1 MDIIRRVGAFT
12 LYVLFFTGG
21 GAGLLSS
28 AVLQAAEP
36 AVSAMPAANVTNIQV
51 PIYKSRVLTTR
62 APVKKVSVGNPEI
75 ADILVTSP
83 TQLYLLGRALGSTNV
98 LLWDGSNRL
107 IDSLDLEVVHDLG
120 GLKSKLHELLPNEEI
135 SVYSAQGALVL
146 RGQVSSAAA
155 MDNAVKLAKTYTAQ
169 TASIVQG
176 EGEAAVAAPTQS
188 LEVINL
194 LTVGGS
200 QQVMLEVKVAEMQ
213 RSLVKSINV
222 RFNALD
228 FGSSSR
234 WSTGGFNGGVGPG
247 GIPIGFV
254 PDPVNDGFII
264 PDPTSLIGSGKGFLG
279 QFISENF
286 LFNVVLEAAKDNG
299 SAKVLAEPTLT
310 TLTGQQAE
318 FISGG
323 EFPIPVSDDDG
334 ITIEFKEF
342 GVGVKFLPV
351 VLDSGRINLNLNV
364 SVSELV
370 TANSL
375 VVDTASGSLVGNE
388 VSLLV
393 PALTKRSAQSTVELG
408 NGQTIAIAGL
418 ISENTRD
425 FVSRFPGL
433 GDIPVLGHLFRSQEF
448 VNGETELVILVTPHL
463 AKPID
468 ARTVRLPTEKF
479 VEPSD
484 VDFYLLGKTK
494 GRQMGRPV
502 PVSLGTSEG
511 SFGHDLN

>member
-1 MDIIRRVGAFT
+1 MQIIQRLRSLA
-12 LYVLFFTGG
+12 LFGLS
-21 GAGLLSS
+21 AWLLLSI
-28 AVLQAAEP
+28 ATQAGHASP
-36 AVSAMPAANVTNIQV
+36 AVAAMPAANTSNIQV

-62 APVKKVSVGNPEI
+62 APVKKVSVGNPQI
-75 ADILVTSP
+75 ADILITSP
-83 TQLYLLGRALGSTNV
+83 TQLYLLGRSLGSTNV
-98 LLWDGSNRL
+98 LLWDGGNRL

-120 GLKSKLHELLPNEEI
+120 GLKDKLYQLMPNERIE
-135 SVYSAQGALVL
+135 VFSAQGALVL
-146 RGQVSSAAA
+146 RGQVSSASA
-155 MDNAVKLAKTYTAQ
+155 MDGAIKLAKSYTAQ
-169 TASIVQG
+169 SASVVQG
-176 EGEAAVAAPTQS
+176 EGEAAAAAPAES

-213 RSLVKSINV
+213 RDLVKRLGV
-222 RFNALD
+222 RFLAIGTGGNWQ
-228 FGSSSR
+228 F
-234 WSTGGFNGGVGPG
+234 GGFNNS
-247 GIPIGFV
+247 
-254 PDPVNDGFII
+254 D
-264 PDPTSLIGSGKGFLG
+264 SLVDNLLSPSTGFLA
-279 QFISENF
+279 QFASESF
-286 LFNVVLEAAKDNG
+286 LFDAILEASKDNG
-299 SAKVLAEPTLT
+299 SAKILAEPTLT
-310 TLTGQQAE
+310 TLSGQQAE

-351 VLDSGRINLNLNV
+351 VLDSERINLNLNV

-370 TANSL
+370 AANSL
-375 VVDTASGSLVGNE
+375 IVEADSTSGSS
-388 VSLLV
+388 SLLV
-393 PALTKRSAQSTVELG
+393 PALTKRSALSTVELG

-425 FVSRFPGL
+425 SVSRFPGL

-468 ARTVRLPTEKF
+468 ARSVRLPTEKF

-484 VDFYLLGKTK
+484 LDFYLLGKTK
-494 GRQMGRPV
+494 GRQPGRQV
-502 PVSLGTSEG
+502 PVSLGVSEG
-511 SFGHDLN
+511 SFGHDID

>member
-1 MDIIRRVGAFT
+1 M
-12 LYVLFFTGG
+12 
-21 GAGLLSS
+21 SS
-28 AVLQAAEP
+28 AAIQAAEPTP
-36 AVSAMPAANVTNIQV
+36 AVSAMPAANVSNIQV

-62 APVKKVSVGNPEI
+62 APVKRVSVGNPEI

-83 TQLYLLGRALGSTNV
+83 TQLYLLGRSLGSTNV
-98 LLWDGSNRL
+98 LLWDGGNRL

-120 GLKSKLHELLPNEEI
+120 GLKGKLYELLPNERIE
-135 SVYSAQGALVL
+135 VYSAQGALVL
-146 RGQVSSAAA
+146 RGQVSSASA
-155 MDNAVKLAKTYTAQ
+155 MDAAVKLAKTYTAQ
-169 TASIVQG
+169 TASVVQG
-176 EGEAAVAAPTQS
+176 EGEAAVAAPSQS

-200 QQVMLEVKVAEMQ
+200 QQVMLEVKVAEMK
-213 RSLVKSINV
+213 RDLVKRLGV
-222 RFNALD
+222 RFLAI
-228 FGSSSR
+228 GSGGN
-234 WSTGGFNGGVGPG
+234 WEFGGFNSSSSLV
-247 GIPIGFV
+247 
-254 PDPVNDGFII
+254 DGLLS
-264 PDPTSLIGSGKGFLG
+264 PSTGFLAS
-279 QFISENF
+279 FASESF
-286 LFNVVLEAAKDNG
+286 LFDAILEASKENG

-351 VLDSGRINLNLNV
+351 VLDSERINLNLNV

-370 TANSL
+370 EANSL
-375 VVDTASGSLVGNE
+375 VVDTDSTSGAS
-388 VSLLV
+388 SLLV

-433 GDIPVLGHLFRSQEF
+433 GDVPVLGHLFRSQEF
-448 VNGETELVILVTPHL
+448 VSGETELVILVTPHL
-463 AKPID
+463 AKPVD
-468 ARTVRLPTEKF
+468 ARAVRLPTEKF

-484 VDFYLLGKTK
+484 VDFYLLGRTK
-494 GRQMGRPV
+494 GRQMERPV
-502 PVSLGTSEG
+502 PVSLGVSEG

>member
-1 MDIIRRVGAFT
+1 MQIIQRLRSFA
-12 LYVLFFTGG
+12 LFGLS
-21 GAGLLSS
+21 AWLLLSI
-28 AVLQAAEP
+28 ATQAGHASP
-36 AVSAMPAANVTNIQV
+36 AVAAMPAANTSNIQV

-62 APVKKVSVGNPEI
+62 APVKKVSVGNPQI
-75 ADILVTSP
+75 ADILITSP
-83 TQLYLLGRALGSTNV
+83 TQLYLLGRSLGSTNV
-98 LLWDGSNRL
+98 LLWDGRNQL
-107 IDSLDLEVVHDLG
+107 IDSLDLEVIHDLS
-120 GLKSKLHELLPNEEI
+120 GLKSKLHELLPNERIE
-135 SVYSAQGALVL
+135 VYSAQGALVL

-155 MDNAVKLAKTYTAQ
+155 VDTAVKLAKTYTAQ
-169 TASIVQG
+169 TASVVQG
-176 EGEAAVAAPTQS
+176 EGEAAVAAPSQS

-194 LTVGGS
+194 LSVGGS

-213 RSLVKSINV
+213 RSLVKSLNV

-234 WSTGGFNGGVGPG
+234 WSGGGANNGLTPG
-247 GIPIGFV
+247 GSILPETALLGTGTGMFAR
-254 PDPVNDGFII
+254 F
-264 PDPTSLIGSGKGFLG
+264 LSGD
-279 QFISENF
+279 F
-286 LFNVVLEAAKDNG
+286 LFNVALDAARDDG

-334 ITIEFKEF
+334 ITIEYKEF

-370 TANSL
+370 AANSL
-375 VVDTASGSLVGNE
+375 VVNTEDAVGA
-388 VSLLV
+388 SLLV

-433 GDIPVLGHLFRSQEF
+433 GDIAVLGHLFRSQEF
-448 VNGETELVILVTPHL
+448 INGETELVILVTPHL
-463 AKPID
+463 AKPLD
-468 ARTVRLPTEKF
+468 ARSVRLPTEK
-479 VEPSD
+479 VVAPGD
-484 VDFYLLGKTK
+484 MDFYLLGRTK
-494 GRQMGRPV
+494 GRDMGRPV
-502 PVSLGTSEG
+502 PVSLGVSEG
-511 SFGHDLN
+511 SFGHDLQ

>member
-1 MDIIRRVGAFT
+1 MDIIRKLGACA
-12 LYVLFFTGG
+12 LSLL
-21 GAGLLSS
+21 GAGLFCS
-28 AVLQAAEP
+28 AALQAAEPVP

-98 LLWDGSNRL
+98 LLWDSRNRL

-120 GLKSKLHELLPNEEI
+120 GLKSKLHELLPNERIE
-135 SVYSAQGALVL
+135 VYSAQGALVL

-155 MDNAVKLAKTYTAQ
+155 MDSAVKLAKTYTAQ

-188 LEVINL
+188 LDVINL

-200 QQVMLEVKVAEMQ
+200 QQVMLEVKVAEMK
-213 RSLVKSINV
+213 RDLVKRLGI
-222 RFNALD
+222 RFLAI
-228 FGSSSR
+228 GSGGN
-234 WSTGGFNGGVGPG
+234 WEFGGFNNSG
-247 GIPIGFV
+247 
-254 PDPVNDGFII
+254 
-264 PDPTSLIGSGKGFLG
+264 SLANNLLSSSTGFLA
-279 QFISENF
+279 QFASESF
-286 LFNVVLEAAKDNG
+286 LFSAILEASKDNG

-323 EFPIPVSDDDG
+323 EFPIPVADDDG

-342 GVGVKFLPV
+342 GVGVKFLPT

-370 TANSL
+370 AANSL
-375 VVDTASGSLVGNE
+375 VVETESTLGSS
-388 VSLLV
+388 SLLV

-418 ISENTRD
+418 ISESTRD
-425 FVSRFPGL
+425 SVSRFPGL
-433 GDIPVLGHLFRSQEF
+433 GDIAVIGHLFRSQEF
-448 VNGETELVILVTPHL
+448 ISGETELVILVTPHL

-468 ARTVRLPTEKF
+468 ARTVRLPTENF

-484 VDFYLLGKTK
+484 LDFYLLGRTK
-494 GRQMGRPV
+494 GREVGRPV
-502 PVSLGTSEG
+502 PVSLGVSEG
-511 SFGHDLN
+511 SFGHDLQ

>member
-1 MDIIRRVGAFT
+1 MQGIRNVT
-12 LYVLFFTGG
+12 SVVVL
-21 GAGLLSS
+21 LLSS
-28 AVLQAAEP
+28 WSMLPAVLQAAEMQP
-36 AVSAMPAANVTNIQV
+36 GVAAMPAANVSTVQV
-51 PIYKSRVLTTR
+51 PIYKSRVLSTR

-83 TQLYLLGRALGSTNV
+83 TQLYLLGRSLGSTNV
-98 LLWDGSNRL
+98 LLWDSRNRL

-120 GLKSKLHELLPNEEI
+120 GLKSKLHQLLPNEPIE
-135 SVYSAQGALVL
+135 VFSAQGALVL

-155 MDNAVKLAKTYTAQ
+155 MDTAVKLAKTYTAQ
-169 TASIVQG
+169 TASVVQG
-176 EGEAAVAAPTQS
+176 EGEAAAAAPTQS

-194 LTVGGS
+194 LSVGGS

-213 RSLVKSINV
+213 RSLVKSLNV

-228 FGSSSR
+228 FGSSRR
-234 WSTGGFNGGVGPG
+234 WSVGGANDGLTPG
-247 GIPIGFV
+247 GAFLSPSALLG
-254 PDPVNDGFII
+254 N
-264 PDPTSLIGSGKGFLG
+264 GKGLFAQFL
-279 QFISENF
+279 SDNF
-286 LFNVVLEAAKDNG
+286 LFNVALDAAKDNG

-323 EFPIPVSDDDG
+323 EFPIPVSDEDG

-370 TANSL
+370 AANSL
-375 VVDTASGSLVGNE
+375 VVDTGAAAGA
-388 VSLLV
+388 SLLV

-433 GDIPVLGHLFRSQEF
+433 GDIPVLGQLFRSQEYI
-448 VNGETELVILVTPHL
+448 NGETELVILVTPHL
-463 AKPID
+463 AKPVD
-468 ARTVRLPTEKF
+468 ARNVRLPTEKF

-484 VDFYLLGKTK
+484 LDFYLLGKTK
-494 GRQMGRPV
+494 GRQLGRQV
-502 PVSLGTSEG
+502 PVSLGVSEG

>member
-1 MDIIRRVGAFT
+1 MDIIRRLGSHA
-12 LYVLFFTGG
+12 LYVLFFTGA

-28 AVLQAAEP
+28 VALQAAEPVPVP
-36 AVSAMPAANVTNIQV
+36 AVSAMPAANVSNIQV

-83 TQLYLLGRALGSTNV
+83 TQLYLLGRSLGSTNV
-98 LLWDGSNRL
+98 LLWDGSNKL

-120 GLKSKLHELLPNEEI
+120 GLKSKLHELLPNEQI

-155 MDNAVKLAKTYTAQ
+155 MDTAVKLAKTYTAQ
-169 TASIVQG
+169 TASVVQG

-200 QQVMLEVKVAEMQ
+200 QQVMLEVKVAEMK
-213 RSLVKSINV
+213 RSLVKSLNV
-222 RFNALD
+222 RFNAWD

-234 WSTGGFNGGVGPG
+234 WSGGGA
-247 GIPIGFV
+247 
-254 PDPVNDGFII
+254 NDGLTAGGAILTDRALLGNGRGLFAQ
-264 PDPTSLIGSGKGFLG
+264 FL
-279 QFISENF
+279 SDNF
-286 LFNVVLEAAKDNG
+286 LFNVALDAAKDNG

-323 EFPIPVSDDDG
+323 EFPIPVSDEDG

-370 TANSL
+370 ATNSL
-375 VVDTASGSLVGNE
+375 VVDTGVAAG
-388 VSLLV
+388 VSAVLV

-418 ISENTRD
+418 ISEDTRD

-468 ARTVRLPTEKF
+468 ARSVRLPTEKF

-484 VDFYLLGKTK
+484 LDFYLLGKTK

-502 PVSLGTSEG
+502 PVSLGVSEG

>member
-1 MDIIRRVGAFT
+1 MDIIRKIGALA
-12 LYVLFFTGG
+12 LYVLVFTG

-36 AVSAMPAANVTNIQV
+36 AVSAMPAANVSNIQV

-62 APVKKVSVGNPEI
+62 APVKKVSVGNSEI

-98 LLWDGSNRL
+98 LLWDSSNRL

-120 GLKSKLHELLPNEEI
+120 GLKSKLHELLPNEPI

-176 EGEAAVAAPTQS
+176 EGAAAVAAPTQS

-213 RSLVKSINV
+213 RSLVKSLNV

-234 WSTGGFNGGVGPG
+234 WSGGGANNGLT
-247 GIPIGFV
+247 PIGAIL
-254 PDPVNDGFII
+254 PDTALLGTGTGMFARF
-264 PDPTSLIGSGKGFLG
+264 LSGD
-279 QFISENF
+279 F
-286 LFNVVLEAAKDNG
+286 LFNVALDAARDDG

-310 TLTGQQAE
+310 TLSGQQAE

-323 EFPIPVSDDDG
+323 EFPIPVRDEDG

-364 SVSELV
+364 LVSELV
-370 TANSL
+370 ATNSL
-375 VVDTASGSLVGNE
+375 VVNTGDQVGAA
-388 VSLLV
+388 LLV

-468 ARTVRLPTEKF
+468 ARSVRLPTEKF
-479 VEPSD
+479 VAPSD

-494 GRQMGRPV
+494 GRQMGRQV

-511 SFGHDLN
+511 SFGHDLQ

>member
-1 MDIIRRVGAFT
+1 M
-12 LYVLFFTGG
+12 
-21 GAGLLSS
+21 SS
-28 AVLQAAEP
+28 VALQAAEPVPVP
-36 AVSAMPAANVTNIQV
+36 AVSAMPAANVSNIQV

-120 GLKSKLHELLPNEEI
+120 GLKSKLHELLPNERVE
-135 SVYSAQGALVL
+135 VYSAQGALVL

-155 MDNAVKLAKTYTAQ
+155 MDSAVKLAKTYTAQ

-194 LTVGGS
+194 MTIGGS
-200 QQVMLEVKVAEMQ
+200 QQVMLEVKVAEMK
-213 RSLVKSINV
+213 RSLLKSINM

-234 WSTGGFNGGVGPG
+234 WSTGGFNNGVGPA

-254 PDPVNDGFII
+254 PDPVNDGFIV

-279 QFISENF
+279 QFLSENF

-323 EFPIPVSDDDG
+323 EFPIPVSDEDG

-375 VVDTASGSLVGNE
+375 VVDTGSGSVVGDE

-463 AKPID
+463 AKPVD

-479 VEPSD
+479 VEPGD

-494 GRQMGRPV
+494 GREMGRPV
-502 PVSLGTSEG
+502 PVSLGVSEG

>member
-1 MDIIRRVGAFT
+1 
-12 LYVLFFTGG
+12 
-21 GAGLLSS
+21 
-28 AVLQAAEP
+28 
-36 AVSAMPAANVTNIQV
+36 MPAANISNIQV

-83 TQLYLLGRALGSTNV
+83 TQLYLLGRSLGSTNV
-98 LLWDGSNRL
+98 LLWDSHNKL

-120 GLKSKLHELLPNEEI
+120 GLKAKLHELLPNEQVE
-135 SVYSAQGALVL
+135 VYSAQGALVL

-155 MDNAVKLAKTYTAQ
+155 MDTAVKLAKTYTAQ
-169 TASIVQG
+169 TASVVQG
-176 EGEAAVAAPTQS
+176 EGQAAEAAPTQS

-194 LTVGGS
+194 MTVGGS
-200 QQVMLEVKVAEMQ
+200 QQVMLEVKVAEMK
-213 RSLVKSINV
+213 RSLFKSLNV

-234 WSTGGFNGGVGPG
+234 WSTGGFNNGVGGSGNPL
-247 GIPIGFV
+247 GFV
-254 PDPVNDGFII
+254 PDPDNAGHIVL
-264 PDPTSLIGSGKGFLG
+264 DPTSLIGSGKGFLG
-279 QFISENF
+279 QFLSDSF

-310 TLTGQQAE
+310 TLSGQQAE

-323 EFPIPVSDDDG
+323 EFPIPVSDQDG

-351 VLDSGRINLNLNV
+351 VLDSGRVNLNLNV

-370 TANSL
+370 AANSL
-375 VVDTASGSLVGNE
+375 VVETDNTSGAA
-388 VSLLV
+388 SLLV

-463 AKPID
+463 AKPVD

-502 PVSLGTSEG
+502 PVSLGVSEG

>member
-1 MDIIRRVGAFT
+1 MQSIRKIACA
-12 LYVLFFTGG
+12 LVLLGTCSP
-21 GAGLLSS
+21 LVPLM
-28 AVLQAAEP
+28 AAETSP
-36 AVSAMPAANVTNIQV
+36 GVAAMPAANTSNVQV
-51 PIYKSRVLTTR
+51 PIYKSRILTTR

-75 ADILVTSP
+75 ADILITSP
-83 TQLYLLGRALGSTNV
+83 SEVYLLGRSLGSTNV
-98 LLWDGSNRL
+98 LLWDGRNRL

-120 GLKSKLHELLPNEEI
+120 GLKGKLHQLMPNERIE
-135 SVYSAQGALVL
+135 VFSAQGALVL

-155 MDNAVKLAKTYTAQ
+155 ADTAVKLAKTYTAQ
-169 TASIVQG
+169 TASVVQG
-176 EGEAAVAAPTQS
+176 EGEAAAAAPTQS

-213 RSLVKSINV
+213 RSLVKSLNV

-234 WSTGGFNGGVGPG
+234 WSGGGFNGGVGPG
-247 GIPIGFV
+247 GIPIGLV
-254 PDPVNDGFII
+254 PDPLNDGFII
-264 PDPTSLIGSGKGFLG
+264 PDPTSLIGSGKGIFAQFL
-279 QFISENF
+279 SDEF
-286 LFNVVLEAAKDNG
+286 LFNVVLEASKDNG

-323 EFPIPVSDDDG
+323 EFPIPVSDEDG

-370 TANSL
+370 AANSL
-375 VVDTASGSLVGNE
+375 VVQTGDAVET
-388 VSLLV
+388 SLLV

-468 ARTVRLPTEKF
+468 ARSVRLPTEKF

-484 VDFYLLGKTK
+484 LDFYLLGKTK
-494 GRQMGRPV
+494 GRQPGRRV
-502 PVSLGTSEG
+502 PVSLGVSEG
-511 SFGHDLN
+511 NFGHDLN

>member
-1 MDIIRRVGAFT
+1 MQSIRKVAAVA
-12 LYVLFFTGG
+12 VL
-21 GAGLLSS
+21 LLGSWS
-28 AVLQAAEP
+28 MLPAVLQAAETQSGV
-36 AVSAMPAANVTNIQV
+36 AAMPAANVSTVQV
-51 PIYKSRVLTTR
+51 PIYKSRVLSTR

-83 TQLYLLGRALGSTNV
+83 TQLYLLGRSLGSTNV
-98 LLWDGSNRL
+98 LLWDSRNRL

-120 GLKSKLHELLPNEEI
+120 GLKAKLHQLLPNEPIE
-135 SVYSAQGALVL
+135 VFSAQGALVL

-155 MDNAVKLAKTYTAQ
+155 MDTAVKLAKTYTAQ
-169 TASIVQG
+169 TASVVQG
-176 EGEAAVAAPTQS
+176 EGEAAAAAPTQS

-194 LTVGGS
+194 LSVGGS

-213 RSLVKSINV
+213 RSLVKRLGV
-222 RFNALD
+222 RFLAIGDSGN
-228 FGSSSR
+228 
-234 WSTGGFNGGVGPG
+234 WSLGGFNNSASLV
-247 GIPIGFV
+247 
-254 PDPVNDGFII
+254 DGLLSA
-264 PDPTSLIGSGKGFLG
+264 DKGFLA
-279 QFISENF
+279 QFTSASF
-286 LFNVVLEAAKDNG
+286 LLDAVLEAAKENG

-323 EFPIPVSDDDG
+323 EFPIPVAGRNNS

-370 TANSL
+370 AANSL
-375 VVDTASGSLVGNE
+375 VVNTDDQVGA
-388 VSLLV
+388 SLLV

-433 GDIPVLGHLFRSQEF
+433 GDVPVIGHLFRSQEF
-448 VNGETELVILVTPHL
+448 INGETELVILVTPHL
-463 AKPID
+463 AKPVD
-468 ARTVRLPTEKF
+468 ARSVRLPTDNF

-484 VDFYLLGKTK
+484 MDFYLLGKTK
-494 GRQMGRPV
+494 GRQLGRQV
-502 PVSLGTSEG
+502 PVSLGVSEG

>member
-1 MDIIRRVGAFT
+1 MDIIRRIGAFA
-12 LYVLFFTGG
+12 LYVLFFIGG
-21 GAGLLSS
+21 GTGLLSS

-98 LLWDGSNRL
+98 LLWDSRNRL

-169 TASIVQG
+169 TASVVQG

-200 QQVMLEVKVAEMQ
+200 QQVMLEVKVAEMK
-213 RSLVKSINV
+213 RSLVKSLNV

-234 WSTGGFNGGVGPG
+234 WRGGGANNGLLP
-247 GIPIGFV
+247 
-254 PDPVNDGFII
+254 
-264 PDPTSLIGSGKGFLG
+264 LIDATPLAGLPHLPADTLLGEGRGLFAQFLSGD
-279 QFISENF
+279 F
-286 LFNVVLEAAKDNG
+286 LFNVALDAARDDG

-323 EFPIPVSDDDG
+323 EFPIPVADEDG

-370 TANSL
+370 STNSL
-375 VVDTASGSLVGNE
+375 VVDSGVAVG
-388 VSLLV
+388 VSAVLV

-468 ARTVRLPTEKF
+468 ARSVRLPTEKF

-484 VDFYLLGKTK
+484 LDFYLLGKTK
-494 GRQMGRPV
+494 GRGEGRQV
-502 PVSLGTSEG
+502 PVSLGASEG
-511 SFGHDLN
+511 SFGHDLQ